1 MSQSIL
7 VGKSERGEQRLLLS
21 MANRHGLIAGA
32 TGTGK
37 TVTLRVLAE
46 GFSRAGV
53 SVFMADVKGDLAGL
67 SQPGQASAGLA
78 SRLEKLGIADWNP
91 EGLSCVFWDLFG
103 KQGHP
108 VRATISEVG
117 PFLLGRLLN
126 LNDTQSGVLNIVFR
140 VADEAGMP
148 ILDLKDLQA
157 MLVHVG
163 ENAQQLTLQ
172 YGNVSVASIGA
183 IQRSLLSLL
192 DGDQSGFFGEPAL
205 NIDDLLQTD
214 AKGRGIINILSA
226 EKLMMSP
233 RMYSTFLLWMLSE
246 LFERLP
252 EVGDI
257 DRPKLVFFF
266 DEAHLL
272 FDDAPKVLIDKIEQ
286 VVRLIRSKGVGV
298 YFVSQSPLDIADS
311 VLAQLGNRVQHALR
325 AFTARDQ
332 KAVKATAETFRSD
345 GSFDLREAV
354 GALGIGE
361 ALVSMLDEQGIPS
374 ITERSLI
381 APPAS
386 RLGAISEQERGAV
399 MSSSLVRGVYER
411 SVDRES
417 AYEML
422 QKRIQTASEDSDERF
437 EPTAAPQTRRQ
448 QRQGPLEAML
458 MSVARSIG
466 SQLGRSISRGV
477 FGAVSRPSRR
487 RR

>member
-7 VGKSERGEQRLLLS
+7 IGKSERGEQRLLLS

-67 SQPGQASAGLA
+67 SQPGQSSSGLT
-78 SRLEKLGIADWNP
+78 SRLEKLSISDWKP
-91 EGLSCVFWDLFG
+91 EGFPCVFWDLFG

-126 LNDTQSGVLNIVFR
+126 LNDTQSGVLTIVFR

-148 ILDLKDLQA
+148 ILDLKDLQS

-163 ENAQQLTLQ
+163 ENAQQLTLR

-183 IQRSLLSLL
+183 IQRALLSLL
-192 DGDQSGFFGEPAL
+192 DGDQGGFFGEPAL

-214 AKGRGIINILSA
+214 TKGRGVINILSA

-298 YFVSQSPLDIADS
+298 YFVSQSPLDIADA

-332 KAVKATAETFRSD
+332 KAVKATSETFRSD

-361 ALVSMLDEQGIPS
+361 ALVSMLDEKGIPS
-374 ITERSLI
+374 ITDRSLI
-381 APPAS
+381 VPPTS
-386 RLGAISEQERGAV
+386 RLGAISEEERGAV
-399 MSSSLVRGVYER
+399 ISTSVVRGAYER

-422 QKRIQTASEDSDERF
+422 QQRMRTSSENAEERP
-437 EPTAAPQTRRQ
+437 EKSSAPSSRRQ

-477 FGAVSRPSRR
+477 FGAASRPSRR
-487 RR
+487 R